1 VAAALQ
7 ELGAEDDM
15 NLSRFP
21 ATLIL
26 IAVLAL
32 TIAAVVPSGS
42 ALRDKSLTLSGCL
55 VRGEGDGAGYLLIS
69 HAFDPATATATGAP
83 VTPGTVGTTGDFAT
97 LFYWLDGNSDLR
109 KHVGHR
115 VQIEGD
121 AKGDVKEG
129 EMKVDRKEAWTELT
143 VKSDGRTMTA
153 RVPQASI
160 VAGPDPLKK
169 LDVLVRKI
177 DVERVRMLAADCQ

>member
-1 VAAALQ
+1 
-7 ELGAEDDM
+7 M
-15 NLSRFP
+15 NLSRFT

-26 IAVLAL
+26 TAVLAL
-32 TIAAVVPSGS
+32 TIATVAPSG
-42 ALRDKSLTLSGCL
+42 APLRDKSITLSGCL
-55 VRGEGDGAGYLLIS
+55 IRGEGNGAGYLLIS
-69 HAFDPATATATGAP
+69 HAFDPAAAAAAAGAP

-97 LFYWLDGNSDLR
+97 LFYWLDGNGDLR

-115 VQIEGD
+115 VEIEGD

-129 EMKVDRKEAWTELT
+129 EMKVDRKDAWTELT

-160 VAGPDPLKK
+160 VAGPDPRKK
-169 LDVLVRKI
+169 LDVLVRKV